1 MAGTSPNTVMLSAR
15 DHYMM
20 SEGIVTAATTIY
32 PGMLVQFVTGA
43 LVPNAAAADVDAPR
57 VFAYENEN
65 MGEDLDTAYTAGDT
79 CYIIYPHSDAL
90 VYGFLETGGNVAKGA
105 ALESNGAGYLQAA
118 TTGRIIGFAEEAVN
132 NAGGGSGPDAS
143 ARIRVRVA

>member
-32 PGMLVQFVTGA
+32 PGMLVLFVSGT
-43 LVPNAAAADVDAPR
+43 LVPNNAAADVDAPR

-65 MGEDLDTAYTAGDT
+65 MGEDLDTPYDAGDT
-79 CYIIYPHSDAL
+79 CYILYPHSGAMIFG
-90 VYGFLETGGNVAKGA
+90 YLETGANVARGA
-105 ALESNGAGYLQAA
+105 ALESNGAGYLQAL
-118 TTGRIIGFAEEAVN
+118 TTGRIIGFAEESLN
-132 NAGGGSGPDAS
+132 NTGGGTGPAGS